1 MNKFLKYIIFG
12 PFEAGFWGERH
23 SRGVEK
29 WIFRLWMY
37 PVGES
42 IRACGLGRGA
52 ALRRHWRLI
61 HYGTRFDI
69 PYRSKKQPPGWV
81 ATQ

>member
-42 IRACGLGRGA
+42 IRACGLGQGT
-52 ALRRHWRLI
+52 ALGLHWSPI
-61 HYGTRFDI
+61 HYRARFDS
-69 PYRSKKQPPGWV
+69 PTKK
-81 ATQ
+81 